1 MRFHSDFFTKI
12 NTVIIRNH
20 FGLTRYVVFT
30 RYPPTFNLAILEGG
44 WIKNPLE
51 LRYPIHIHG
60 IWPEILQNW
69 YSIDKY
75 EDI

>member
-1 MRFHSDFFTKI
+1 MRISLQI

-30 RYPPTFNLAILEGG
+30 VPPNIWQFLKGDGE
-44 WIKNPLE
+44 NPLE